1 MGRDQLVAIL
11 AVIHV
16 GAGFVYVAGYVG
28 TAALSEIARRT
39 EDAGTRRTA
48 IDFSGVFDRRL
59 VRVPGTV
66 TGLAGLALTAAAG
79 HPWTSPWV
87 VAATIGYA
95 LVIGVGI
102 IFWSRVGGRI
112 EAALAAGDDA
122 EVARLLREP
131 RYVMISR
138 AENFVLAAVIAL
150 MVLRP
155 G

>member
-28 TAALSEIARRT
+28 TAVLTEIARRT
-39 EDAGTRRTA
+39 DDAGTRRAA
-48 IDFSGVFDRRL
+48 IDFSGLFDRRL

-79 HPWTSPWV
+79 HPWLSGWV

-95 LVIGVGI
+95 FVIGLGI
-102 IFWSRVGGRI
+102 FFWARVGGGI
-112 EAALAAGDDA
+112 EGALASGDDA

-131 RYVMISR
+131 RFVAVSR
-138 AENFVLAAVIAL
+138 VENVVLAAVIAL